1 MNKVKK
7 ETKEAVQYNEG
18 NALYR
23 GSQILRDMKERRNK
37 NHLRKKERRNKSN
50 KIENDLWVRMGAVV
64 INMLGSLGWS

>member
-18 NALYR
+18 NALYW

-37 NHLRKKERRNKSN
+37 NHLRKKEGTRTIK
-50 KIENDLWVRMGAVV
+50 
-64 INMLGSLGWS
+64 